1 VPLSTIDRGL
11 ERLNRWQSE
20 PHLIATDC
28 YRLLLIATDWQSEPH
43 QFTNVLKNKLMY
55 LRYGARQLLH
65 GRDFK
70 HVCKKLTVIADG
82 KRYEHWIAL
91 DCMALVGL
99 NGNT

>member
-1 VPLSTIDRGL
+1 MTTDD
-11 ERLNRWQSE
+11 RLN
-20 PHLIATDC
+20 C
-28 YRLLLIATDWQSEPH
+28 WQSEPH

-82 KRYEHWIAL
+82 KRYEHWIGLDWIGL
-91 DCMALVGL
+91 DCLGSPLGRYEHWIGL
-99 NGNT
+99 DCI

>member
-1 VPLSTIDRGL
+1 M
-11 ERLNRWQSE
+11 
-20 PHLIATDC
+20 
-28 YRLLLIATDWQSEPH
+28 LLIATDWQSEPH

-91 DCMALVGL
+91 DCIGLHWIAWHWFGL

>member
-1 VPLSTIDRGL
+1 MQIYLGVGVDANVAL
-11 ERLNRWQSE
+11 EWHNR
-20 PHLIATDC
+20 
-28 YRLLLIATDWQSEPH
+28 RQSEPH

-91 DCMALVGL
+91 DCIGL
-99 NGNT
+99 HGIGSD